1 MRAALRFPQGVG
13 KSGYLCYL
21 APMTASGPP
30 SDALL
35 AALYDGIVDAGG
47 LERALGLLAEQFHC
61 PSAAL
66 ISFDAAAPEADVV
79 SSAGM
84 FAEPALQRAYNE
96 EWAPLDPAPRAFAA
110 LSFGTAASTGML
122 FDAEYLRSCAFF
134 QEFFRPRGFEE
145 CLGANL
151 SSRNGHF
158 ALLGLQRG
166 ADRRA
171 FKRSEIQ
178 TLEEITPHLGRAL
191 QLRRTFVRLGVK
203 VDSLVQMIDRLAGGI
218 IVLGSEGGEIHVNR
232 AAREIAARNDGLWLD
247 RNGALHA
254 AERGAERVLVR
265 ICADVRAGG
274 AGGIVCVPRR
284 EEARPY
290 AVLAA
295 PLPAGAAIAGT
306 DRGAPSLLIVIHDPD
321 ARIAAAPESIAAIF
335 SLPDATARLIAALAE
350 GVEAKSYAE
359 QQGITM
365 DAVKFHLKTAFAKTG
380 LRSQARLLQA
390 VARALADLSARRRG
404 DE

>member
-1 MRAALRFPQGVG
+1 
-13 KSGYLCYL
+13 
-21 APMTASGPP
+21 
-30 SDALL
+30 
-35 AALYDGIVDAGG
+35 
-47 LERALGLLAEQFHC
+47 
-61 PSAAL
+61 
-66 ISFDAAAPEADVV
+66 
-79 SSAGM
+79 
-84 FAEPALQRAYNE
+84 
-96 EWAPLDPAPRAFAA
+96 
-110 LSFGTAASTGML
+110 
-122 FDAEYLRSCAFF
+122 
-134 QEFFRPRGFEE
+134 
-145 CLGANL
+145 
-151 SSRNGHF
+151 
-158 ALLGLQRG
+158 
-166 ADRRA
+166 
-171 FKRSEIQ
+171 
-178 TLEEITPHLGRAL
+178 
-191 QLRRTFVRLGVK
+191 
-203 VDSLVQMIDRLAGGI
+203 
-218 IVLGSEGGEIHVNR
+218 
-232 AAREIAARNDGLWLD
+232 
-247 RNGALHA
+247 
-254 AERGAERVLVR
+254 
-265 ICADVRAGG
+265 VRAGG

-335 SLPDATARLIAALAE
+335 ALPDATARLIAALAE

>member
-1 MRAALRFPQGVG
+1 LLPCADDSERAAKRRFVSCALRR
-13 KSGYLCYL
+13 
-21 APMTASGPP
+21 
-30 SDALL
+30 
-35 AALYDGIVDAGG
+35 IVDAGG

-110 LSFGTAASTGML
+110 LSFGSAASTGML
-122 FDAEYLRSCAFF
+122 FDAEYLRSCLFF

-178 TLEEITPHLGRAL
+178 TLEGITPHLGRAL

-203 VDSLVQMIDRLAGGI
+203 VDALVQTIDRLAAGI

-247 RNGALHA
+247 RTGALHA
-254 AERGAERVLVR
+254 AERGAERVLLR

-321 ARIAAAPESIAAIF
+321 VRIAAAPESIAAIF
-335 SLPDATARLIAALAE
+335 SVPDATARLIAALAE

>member
-1 MRAALRFPQGVG
+1 
-13 KSGYLCYL
+13 
-21 APMTASGPP
+21 
-30 SDALL
+30 LL
-35 AALYDGIVDAGG
+35 TALYDGIVDAGG

-110 LSFGTAASTGML
+110 LSFGSAASTGML
-122 FDAEYLRSCAFF
+122 FDAEYLGSCAFF
-134 QEFFRPRGFEE
+134 QEFFRPSGFEE

-158 ALLGLQRG
+158 ALLGVQRG

-178 TLEEITPHLGRAL
+178 TLEGITPHLGRAL

-203 VDSLVQMIDRLAGGI
+203 VDSLVQMIDRLAAGI
-218 IVLGSEGGEIHVNR
+218 IVLGSEGGEIHVNG

-247 RNGALHA
+247 RSGALHA
-254 AERGAERVLVR
+254 AERGAERTLMR

-335 SLPDATARLIAALAE
+335 ALPDATARLIAALAE

>member
-1 MRAALRFPQGVG
+1 MPGR
-13 KSGYLCYL
+13 
-21 APMTASGPP
+21 
-30 SDALL
+30 
-35 AALYDGIVDAGG
+35 
-47 LERALGLLAEQFHC
+47 
-61 PSAAL
+61 
-66 ISFDAAAPEADVV
+66 
-79 SSAGM
+79 
-84 FAEPALQRAYNE
+84 
-96 EWAPLDPAPRAFAA
+96 
-110 LSFGTAASTGML
+110 
-122 FDAEYLRSCAFF
+122 
-134 QEFFRPRGFEE
+134 
-145 CLGANL
+145 
-151 SSRNGHF
+151 SSRKGHF
-158 ALLGLQRG
+158 ALLGVQRG

-178 TLEEITPHLGRAL
+178 TLEGITPHLGRAL

-203 VDSLVQMIDRLAGGI
+203 VDALVETIDRLAAGI
-218 IVLGSEGGEIHVNR
+218 IVLGSEGGEIHVNS

-247 RNGALHA
+247 RTGALHA
-254 AERGAERVLVR
+254 AERALVR

-295 PLPAGAAIAGT
+295 PLPAGAALAGAE
-306 DRGAPSLLIVIHDPD
+306 RGAPSLLVVIHDPD
-321 ARIAAAPESIAAIF
+321 ARSAAAPESIAAIF

-390 VARALADLSARRRG
+390 VARALADLSARRRA

>member
-1 MRAALRFPQGVG
+1 
-13 KSGYLCYL
+13 
-21 APMTASGPP
+21 
-30 SDALL
+30 LL
-35 AALYDGIVDAGG
+35 TALYDGIVDAGG

-110 LSFGTAASTGML
+110 LSFGSAASTGML

-178 TLEEITPHLGRAL
+178 TLEGITPHLGRAL

-203 VDSLVQMIDRLAGGI
+203 VDALVETIDRLAAGI
-218 IVLGSEGGEIHVNR
+218 IVLGSEGGEIHVNS

-247 RNGALHA
+247 RTGALHA
-254 AERGAERVLVR
+254 AERGADRALMR

-274 AGGIVCVPRR
+274 AGGIVRVPRR

-295 PLPAGAAIAGT
+295 PLPAGAAIAGA
-306 DRGAPSLLIVIHDPD
+306 DRGAPSLLVVIHDPD
-321 ARIAAAPESIAAIF
+321 ARSAAAPESIAAIF